1 MLSFKKY
8 ILKIKTTFPFEVA
21 QNYLVMI
28 IVMLII
34 LTASYALYRPVNQ
47 DQFEQVVVLKNQYT
61 LPETQDMAEKLA
73 SQSTISNAEY
83 YRLINAYSFESSN
96 IKKYPDLNIHDLR

>member
-1 MLSFKKY
+1 MLSFKEY
-8 ILKIKTTFPFEVA
+8 FLKIKTTFNFEIV
-21 QNYLVMI
+21 QNYLVLI

-34 LTASYALYRPVNQ
+34 LTASYALNRPVNQ
-47 DQFEQVVVLKNQYT
+47 DQFAYVIVLKNQYT
-61 LPETQDMAEKLA
+61 LPETQDMAEKMA

-96 IKKYPDLNIHDLR
+96 IKKYPDLNVDDLR